1 MRGNIQ
7 ARSGPALPAPDK
19 GTMRGKVST
28 GPDQQQLLKHHGD
41 QETTF
46 LCKAKHRKLEKH
58 SAR

>member
-7 ARSGPALPAPDK
+7 ARSGPALPALDK
-19 GTMRGKVST
+19 GTMRRKMST
-28 GPDQQQLLKHHGD
+28 GPDQQLLLKHGD

-46 LCKAKHRKLEKH
+46 LCKAKNRKLEKH